1 MIRRKERFEMAKLR
15 FVEAQHPQ
23 MLSYIA
29 CQSTPHFYLVEEPEP
44 EKKPEPMRYKVRRLM
59 VV

>member
-1 MIRRKERFEMAKLR
+1 MAKLR
-15 FVEAQHPQ
+15 FVEVQHPQ

-44 EKKPEPMRYKVRRLM
+44 KKKPEPRRYKVRRLM